1 MRLQFILDEIIV
13 GLRRN
18 VAMAVSVVLV
28 TIVSLFLLG
37 LGFLAQRQ
45 VDTMK
50 DYWYDRVQV
59 SIFLC
64 GKDSAAASCADGQV
78 TQAQKDQI
86 QADLASPQLAGY
98 VKKVFYESKQ
108 EAFTRFK
115 QQFKDTLLSDNVTVD
130 QMPESYRVQ
139 LKNPQ
144 QYQVVA
150 QVFTDRAGVD
160 SVQDQNQV
168 LDRLFALL
176 NRLIRRRAWFEWAL
190 ALAAVVLAAVT
201 LVCSVLLVATTIRLT
216 AFTRR
221 RETGIMRLVGASNF
235 FIQLPFILE
244 SMIAAAIGAALASSA
259 LVALTHFEIQGRLA
273 HSLRFINYVDTGDA
287 VMIVPWLFAI
297 GLGIAGVSSFLALLR
312 YLRV

>member
-1 MRLQFILDEIIV
+1 MRLHFIFDEIIV

-28 TIVSLFLLG
+28 TVVSLFLLG

-45 VDTMK
+45 VETMK

-64 GKDSAAASCADGQV
+64 GEDSDVASCADGEV

-86 QADLASPQLAGY
+86 RADLATPQLTPY
-98 VKKVFYESKQ
+98 VKQVYFESKQ
-108 EAFTRFK
+108 EAFARFK
-115 QQFKDTLLSDNVTVD
+115 DQFKDSVLSDNVTVD
-130 QMPESYRVQ
+130 QMPESFRVQ
-139 LKNPQ
+139 LKNPE
-144 QYQVVA
+144 QYEVVS
-150 QVFTDRAGVD
+150 QVFADRPGVE
-160 SVQDQNQV
+160 SVEDQNQV

-176 NRLIRRRAWFEWAL
+176 NRLKYYSWLL
-190 ALAAVVLAAVT
+190 AGVT
-201 LVCSVLLVATTIRLT
+201 LACSVLLVATTIRLT

-244 SMIAAAIGAALASSA
+244 SMIAAAIGAALASLA
-259 LVALTHFEIQGRLA
+259 LVSLTHFEIQGRLSQ
-273 HSLRFINYVDTGDA
+273 SLRFVNYVTTGDA
-287 VMIVPWLFAI
+287 LMIVPWLFVI

-312 YLRV
+312 YLKV

>member
-1 MRLQFILDEIIV
+1 MRLQFILDEIMV

-28 TIVSLFLLG
+28 TVVSLFLVG
-37 LGFLAQRQ
+37 MGFLAQRQ
-45 VDTMK
+45 VGTMK
-50 DYWYDRVQV
+50 DYWFDRVQV

-64 GKDSAAASCADGQV
+64 GTDSDSVGCTNGPV

-86 QADLASPQLAGY
+86 QANLASPQLAGY
-98 VKKVFYESKQ
+98 VKKVYFESKQ
-108 EAFTRFK
+108 QAFTRFK
-115 QQFKDTLLSDNVTVD
+115 EQFKDSVLSDNVTVD

-139 LKNPQ
+139 LKNPEK
-144 QYQVVA
+144 YETVA
-150 QVFTDRAGVD
+150 QVFTNQPGVE
-160 SVQDQNQV
+160 SVEDQNQV

-176 NRLIRRRAWFEWAL
+176 NGLKYASWL
-190 ALAAVVLAAVT
+190 LAAVT

-244 SMIAAAIGAALASSA
+244 SMIAAAIGATLASLA
-259 LVALTHFEIQGRLA
+259 LVSVTHFEIQGRLA
-273 HSLRFINYVDTGDA
+273 HSLKFVNYVDTGDA
-287 VMIVPWLFAI
+287 LLIIPWLFVI
-297 GLGIAGVSSFLALLR
+297 GLTIAGVSSFLALLR
-312 YLRV
+312 YLKV

>member
-1 MRLQFILDEIIV
+1 MRLQFITEEIWI

-28 TIVSLFLLG
+28 TVVSLFLLG

-45 VDTMK
+45 VETMK

-64 GKDSAAASCADGQV
+64 GADSEAASCADGEV
-78 TQAQKDQI
+78 TAAQKQQI

-98 VKKVFYESKQ
+98 VKKVYFESKA
-108 EAFTRFK
+108 EAFQRFK
-115 QQFKDTLLSDNVTVD
+115 DQFKDSVLSQNVTVD

-139 LKNPQ
+139 LKNPE
-144 QYQVVA
+144 QYEVVS
-150 QVFTDRAGVD
+150 QVFQDRPGVE
-160 SVQDQNQV
+160 SVEDQNQV
-168 LDRLFALL
+168 LDRLFSLL
-176 NRLIRRRAWFEWAL
+176 NRLKFYSWAL
-190 ALAAVVLAAVT
+190 AGVT
-201 LVCSVLLVATTIRLT
+201 LVCCVLLVATTIRLT

-244 SMIAAAIGAALASSA
+244 SMIAAAVGAALASA
-259 LVALTHFEIQGRLA
+259 GLVALTHFEIQGRLSQ
-273 HSLRFINYVDTGDA
+273 SLRFVNYITTADA
-287 VMIVPWLFAI
+287 WAVVPWLFLI
-297 GLGIAGVSSFLALLR
+297 GLGIAGVSSFLALQR

>member
-1 MRLQFILDEIIV
+1 MRFQFILDEILI

-18 VAMAVSVVLV
+18 IAMAISVVLV
-28 TIVSLFLLG
+28 TVVSLFLVG

-64 GKDSAAASCADGQV
+64 GDVSTAASCADGKATE
-78 TQAQKDQI
+78 TQKESI
-86 QADLASPQLAGY
+86 QADLNAPQLAQY
-98 VKKVFYESKQ
+98 VEKVYFETQ
-108 EAFTRFK
+108 DEAFKRFK
-115 QQFKDTLLSDNVTVD
+115 EQFKDSALSENVTVD
-130 QMPESYRVQ
+130 QMPESYRVD
-139 LKNPQ
+139 LKDPEK
-144 QYQVVA
+144 YQVVA
-150 QVFTDRAGVD
+150 ESFTAKPGVE
-160 SVQDQNQV
+160 SVESQNQV

-176 NRLIRRRAWFEWAL
+176 NQLKFGAWL
-190 ALAAVVLAAVT
+190 LAAVT

-244 SMIAAAIGAALASSA
+244 SMIAAAVGAGLASLA
-259 LVALTHFEIQGRLA
+259 LVGVTKFQIQDRLA
-273 HSLRFINYVDTGDA
+273 QSLTFTNYVGVGDA
-287 VMIVPWLFAI
+287 LMIVPWLFVI
-297 GLGIAGVSSFLALLR
+297 GLGIAGVSAFLALQR
-312 YLRV
+312 YLKV

>member
-1 MRLQFILDEIIV
+1 MRLQFIFDEIVV

-28 TIVSLFLLG
+28 TVVSLFLLG

-50 DYWYDRVQV
+50 DYWYDRIQV

-64 GKDSAAASCADGQV
+64 GADSDSATCTDGEV
-78 TQAQKDQI
+78 TQTQKDQI
-86 QADLASPQLAGY
+86 KSTLASPQLASY
-98 VKKVFYESKQ
+98 VKQVYFESKQ
-108 EAFTRFK
+108 EAFDRFK
-115 QQFKDTLLSDNVTVD
+115 SQFKDSVLSNNVTVD

-139 LKNPQ
+139 LNNPKD
-144 QYQVVA
+144 YDVVA
-150 QVFTDRAGVD
+150 QLVTDKPGVE
-160 SVQDQNQV
+160 SVEDQNQV

-176 NRLIRRRAWFEWAL
+176 NRLKYYSWML
-190 ALAAVVLAAVT
+190 AGVT
-201 LVCSVLLVATTIRLT
+201 LICSVLLVATTIRLT

-244 SMIAAAIGAALASSA
+244 SMIAAAIGATLASVA
-259 LVALTHFEIQGRLA
+259 LVSLTHFEIQGRLA
-273 HSLRFINYVDTGDA
+273 KSLKFVNYVTTGDA
-287 VMIVPWLFAI
+287 LMIVPWLFFI
-297 GLGIAGVSSFLALLR
+297 GLFIAGVSAFIALMK
-312 YLRV
+312 YLKV

>member
-1 MRLQFILDEIIV
+1 MRLQFIFDEIVI

-28 TIVSLFLLG
+28 TVVSLFLLG
-37 LGFLAQRQ
+37 LGFLAQKQ

-64 GKDSAAASCADGQV
+64 GKDSDSVGCADGAA
-78 TQAQKDQI
+78 TQIQKDQI
-86 QADLASPQLAGY
+86 KATLDSPQLAGY
-98 VKKVFYESKQ
+98 VKRVYFESKQ
-108 EAFTRFK
+108 EAFDRFK
-115 QQFKDTLLSDNVTVD
+115 TQFKDSVLSENVTVD

-139 LKNPQ
+139 LKNPE
-144 QYQVVA
+144 QYDVVA
-150 QVFTDRAGVD
+150 QMLTDKPGVD
-160 SVQDQNQV
+160 DIQDQNQV

-176 NRLIRRRAWFEWAL
+176 NRLKYYSWML
-190 ALAAVVLAAVT
+190 AGVT
-201 LVCSVLLVATTIRLT
+201 LICSVLLVATTIRLT

-244 SMIAAAIGAALASSA
+244 SMIAAAIGAFLASLA
-259 LVALTHFEIQGRLA
+259 LVSLTHFEIQGRLA
-273 HSLRFINYVDTGDA
+273 QSLKFVNYVTTGDA
-287 VMIVPWLFAI
+287 LLIVPWLFVI
-297 GLGIAGVSSFLALLR
+297 GLAIAGVSSFLALMK
-312 YLRV
+312 YLKV

>member
-1 MRLQFILDEIIV
+1 MRLQFVLEEIAI

-18 VAMAVSVVLV
+18 VAMALSVVLV
-28 TIVSLFLLG
+28 TLVSLFLLG

-64 GKDSAAASCADGQV
+64 GKDSDGASCADGAV

-86 QADLASPQLAGY
+86 LANLHSPHLSPY
-98 VKKVFYESKQ
+98 VQRVYYESQQ
-108 EAFTRFK
+108 EAFSRFK
-115 QQFKDTLLSDNVTVD
+115 QQFKDSSLSQNLTVD
-130 QMPESYRVQ
+130 QMPESYRVK
-139 LKNPQ
+139 LKNPE
-144 QYQVVA
+144 QYEVVS
-150 QVFTDRAGVD
+150 QIFTNQPGVE
-160 SVQDQNQV
+160 SVEDQNQV

-176 NRLIRRRAWFEWAL
+176 NRLKYYSWL
-190 ALAAVVLAAVT
+190 LAAVT
-201 LVCSVLLVATTIRLT
+201 LFSSVLLVATTIRLT

-244 SMIAAAIGAALASSA
+244 SMIAAAIGAGLASLA
-259 LVALTHFEIQGRLA
+259 LVSMTHFEIQGRLS
-273 HSLRFINYVDTGDA
+273 HTLRFVNYVGTSDA
-287 VMIVPWLFAI
+287 LMIVPWLFLF
-297 GLGIAGVSSFLALLR
+297 GLGIAGVSSFLALQR

>member
-176 NRLIRRRAWFEWAL
+176 NRLKYYSWL
-190 ALAAVVLAAVT
+190 LAAVT